1 MSVSPGLQNDETF
14 LTVNSARIT
23 RATPLDRL
31 NSSRL
36 SPQMLSPR
44 ILGKT
49 NQGTQLDR
57 IGSDVADKKQS
68 YGSIAGLDPNAVVE
82 IEHLIQSQASG
93 RGLPDASKKDI
104 STRAMGSGDLTH
116 LISEGKTLGEAA

>member
-1 MSVSPGLQNDETF
+1 
-14 LTVNSARIT
+14 
-23 RATPLDRL
+23 
-31 NSSRL
+31 
-36 SPQMLSPR
+36 MLSPR